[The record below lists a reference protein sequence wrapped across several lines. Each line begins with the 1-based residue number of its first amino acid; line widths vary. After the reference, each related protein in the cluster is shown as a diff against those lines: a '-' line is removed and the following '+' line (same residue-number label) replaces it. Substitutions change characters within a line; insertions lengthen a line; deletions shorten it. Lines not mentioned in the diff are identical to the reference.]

1 LKKRLHVVYCL
12 HVTYVW
18 PIKSRH
24 LDTAIQMYNTKVHSY
39 NIARDSIKL
48 LSKKCHAFG
57 MMRDKGC
64 NTYLKSS
71 WTIGR

>member
-1 LKKRLHVVYCL
+1 VVY
-12 HVTYVW
+12 HVSVQFVG
-18 PIKSRH
+18 PINLQLIGS
-24 LDTAIQMYNTKVHSY
+24 TVQMYNTKVHSY

-71 WTIGR
+71 WTVGR